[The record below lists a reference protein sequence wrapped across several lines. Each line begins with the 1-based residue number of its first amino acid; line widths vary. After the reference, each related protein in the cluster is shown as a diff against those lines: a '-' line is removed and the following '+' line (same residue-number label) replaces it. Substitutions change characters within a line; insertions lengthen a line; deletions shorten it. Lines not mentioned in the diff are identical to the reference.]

1 MALEI
6 KEFVGDGN
14 ISQVGKKKKNVE
26 KKTKKTETKKET
38 KKNK

>member
-14 ISQVGKKKKNVE
+14 IQQVGKKKKNVE
-26 KKTKKTETKKET
+26 EKKKATNKEK